1 MTATGTTGTLRS
13 LADTVLMPCFDGT
26 TAPDWLRRRVSE
38 SLGAVCLFGR
48 NVRDDAQV
56 RALTDVLL
64 AERAELVVAIDEEAG
79 DVTRLDASTG
89 SPYPGNAALGR
100 VDDVATTRSVGA
112 RVGAR
117 LRAAGVTLNF
127 APSADLGDRPDNPV
141 IGTRAFGADPDLVAR
156 HTVAFVRGQQDAGVA
171 ACAKH
176 FPGHGGT
183 SADTHLHPA
192 VIAGD
197 LAALENGPLRPFRAA
212 VDAGVATVMAGHL
225 SVPAVDP
232 LPASISA
239 RWLTEILRGDWGFD
253 GVIVTDALEMQA
265 LAGRYGLAG
274 SAVLALAAG
283 ADLLCIGGATR
294 SDEELSGL
302 TDAIVDAVR
311 DGTLPADRLADAAR
325 RVSGLPAV
333 AGAAASRQVG
343 APVGASGVGAEDV
356 ATATRAVTVAGPLP
370 RWAGPGLLLRCEET
384 PNIAVGVVPWG
395 PGAVRGDLAEMILTA
410 GAQLPV
416 AAIRDAGTVVVITRD
431 RHRHR
436 WMRELT
442 TAVRTHRPDAV
453 LLEMGVAGVADEDV
467 PALATYGATRASTQA
482 ALRLLGAGT
491 DGTEWGG

>member
-1 MTATGTTGTLRS
+1 MTLHQMRSMDTTGTLRL

-48 NVRDDAQV
+48 NVQDDAQV
-56 RALTDVLL
+56 RALTDVLR

-89 SPYPGNAALGR
+89 SPHPGNAALGR
-100 VDDVATTRSVGA
+100 VDDVATTRSVGH

-117 LRAAGVTLNF
+117 LHAAGVTLNF

-197 LAALENGPLRPFRAA
+197 LASLEAGPLRPFRAA

-239 RWLTEILRGDWGFD
+239 RWLTEILRGAWGFD

-265 LAGRYGLAG
+265 LTGRYGLAG
-274 SAVLALAAG
+274 SAVRALTAG
-283 ADLLCIGGATR
+283 ADLLCIGGSTR

-302 TDAIVDAVR
+302 ADAIVGAVH
-311 DGTLPADRLADAAR
+311 DGTLAADRLADAAR
-325 RVSGLPAV
+325 RVSGLSATTAA
-333 AGAAASRQVG
+333 AGAACSMQDAD
-343 APVGASGVGAEDV
+343 DV
-356 ATATRAVTVAGPLP
+356 ATATRAVTVAGQLP
-370 RWAGPGLLLRCEET
+370 RWVEPVLFLRCEET
-384 PNIAVGVVPWG
+384 PNIAVGAVPWG
-395 PGAVRGDLAEMILTA
+395 PGAMLGDHAGLVLTA
-410 GAQLPV
+410 GAELPV
-416 AAIRDAGTVVVITRD
+416 AAIRDAGTVVLVTRD

-442 TAVRTHRPDAV
+442 AGVRARRPDAV
-453 LLEMGVAGVADEDV
+453 LLEMGAVGVADEDA
-467 PALATYGATRASTQA
+467 PALATYGATLASSQA

-491 DGTEWGG
+491 HGTEWGG